1 MKIAVPR
8 QALLVAAYSVLAG
21 CGGGM
26 AGSRLDP
33 SPPLTQRVME
43 DRSNRSSSW
52 MATGTAN
59 ETLLYISDIG
69 AETVDVFTYP
79 KGALVGALTGF
90 EEPNGECVDAK
101 GNVWIADTYALEI
114 VEYAHGGTKPIAK
127 LSDANYPVSCSI
139 DPTTNDLAATNL
151 QKPAEPQGSVSVYK
165 NSSGTPTVIYSDI
178 EYYPYFCSYDDS
190 GNLYL
195 DGFDNDGPVTL
206 GELARNSDSITT
218 VATTQEIGWPG
229 GVLWYNKHLNV
240 GDQYANKFVKSEPY
254 PNVVYVMKVKDA
266 TATVL
271 KTVPLKGGM
280 DVVEF
285 WISGGTAVGP
295 DAVNEDVGYWKFPAG
310 GEAFKSLSG
319 FYEPVGVT
327 ISPPHAAVRS
337 EGRFRQ

>member
-79 KGALVGALTGF
+79 KGAMVGALTGF

-151 QKPAEPQGSVSVYK
+151 QSRQNLKVASQSTRILAARLP
-165 NSSGTPTVIYSDI
+165 SSIRTSSTIRI
-178 EYYPYFCSYDDS
+178 F
-190 GNLYL
+190 
-195 DGFDNDGPVTL
+195 
-206 GELARNSDSITT
+206 A
-218 VATTQEIGWPG
+218 ATTIP
-229 GVLWYNKHLNV
+229 
-240 GDQYANKFVKSEPY
+240 
-254 PNVVYVMKVKDA
+254 A
-266 TATVL
+266 TYT
-271 KTVPLKGGM
+271 
-280 DVVEF
+280 
-285 WISGGTAVGP
+285 
-295 DAVNEDVGYWKFPAG
+295 
-310 GEAFKSLSG
+310 
-319 FYEPVGVT
+319 
-327 ISPPHAAVRS
+327 
-337 EGRFRQ
+337 